1 MNNDGS
7 VLARIYRLKVI
18 IVALASFIVGIGLL
32 AFSKYIDGREGW
44 EWLAFWPIAE
54 IGGTLAAAGI
64 FGIAW
69 DYADARDKD
78 AREDERIRRLLNESA
93 PAFRDAVI
101 SGFANTP
108 DNMRGVAT
116 DATLDQLIANALS
129 LRLGDDRFAQE
140 VYEDIRDQA
149 VRTPERWYDVEVKVR
164 LSSMEPRS
172 ATDAPRLDVL
182 VSWEYTVTPSRSVQ
196 RFACT
201 GDLDEFHELTSDVPG
216 TSTWFMTPRV
226 GFDPGDPGSFELL
239 NFSVDG
245 EERPVRRL
253 QRKSGQTYS
262 ASIGDEIVR
271 EHRPVR
277 VRHTYRTI
285 ADPANHRLFLAI
297 AQPARGVSIEV
308 DYSSAD
314 MSRMSVTDLV
324 PSSRRPYVSQLPAQA
339 DGREL
344 TIDVPGWVQAGTG
357 FTFVWTLAAEET
369 TPTPVPHPRSSRN
382 AA

>member
-1 MNNDGS
+1 M
-7 VLARIYRLKVI
+7 
-18 IVALASFIVGIGLL
+18 
-32 AFSKYIDGREGW
+32 
-44 EWLAFWPIAE
+44 
-54 IGGTLAAAGI
+54 

-69 DYADARDKD
+69 DFADARDKEM
-78 AREDERIRRLLNESA
+78 REDERIRRLLSESA
-93 PAFRDAVI
+93 PAFRDAVVA
-101 SGFANTP
+101 GFTDSP
-108 DNMRGVAT
+108 ENMRGVAT

-164 LSSMEPRS
+164 LSSGDRDHRADVS
-172 ATDAPRLDVL
+172 RLGIL
-182 VSWEYTVTPSRSVQ
+182 VSWEYTVVPSRSVQ

-201 GDLDEFHELTSDVPG
+201 GDLDEFHELVTDVPG
-216 TSTWFMTPRV
+216 TSTWLMTPRP
-226 GFDPGDPGSFELL
+226 GFDPSDPSSFELL
-239 NFSVDG
+239 AFSVDG

-262 ASIGDEIVR
+262 VSIGDDIVR
-271 EHRPVR
+271 EQRPVR

-297 AQPARGVSIEV
+297 AQPARGVSVQV

-314 MSRMSVTDLV
+314 ISRMSVTDMV
-324 PSSRRPYVSQLPAQA
+324 PTSRRPYVSQLPAQA

-344 TIDVPGWVQAGTG
+344 TIDIPGWIQAGTG

-369 TPTPVPHPRSSRN
+369 SRSPAPHRGPSTPV
-382 AA
+382 A